1 MTRHQ
6 DSIKA
11 RLAPKLRLLAV
22 SPTVS
27 EIKLNQSDLS
37 RVRAVE
43 CGATAPQL
51 PPSLWHFLTV
61 QEVRARAL
69 AQDRI
74 IDLVATVVHHGRW
87 ERQACSRAL
96 QYGVPDS
103 PTFLTG
109 QYWVRLWLE
118 VRDHTS
124 AAGLQVKVYPDR
136 ERWEAVAAALPGQPV
151 ILTNLLYKLDSGGR
165 FSHLETSAES
175 QVFTGP
181 AARDARFA
189 EQPAVTAFRE
199 ATEEQEEEMRCVVE
213 EQGSYGGQMLGEEV
227 RSVEHLAVLGSREE
241 VVESVDRL
249 GWRVGARLRVEGRLG
264 EVVEGCKGREEGQ
277 IFPGRAL
284 EGSLVRRVAGLAAG
298 ELRRRVEGYCQL
310 GSLARP
316 KEAQEEEQEVEVVR
330 LHLADCHLVVLVTRE
345 CREQVVAAQGREV
358 VLYIDLFRLLAKVEG
373 QEVGEGVEALARGLE
388 VKEAKRKASEEFDD
402 VGRKR
407 TKTEQGDDDDLL
419 SGDEESNESDWSVH
433 TQDLVDCFT

>member
-37 RVRAVE
+37 RLRAVE
-43 CGATAPQL
+43 CRATAPQL

-96 QYGVPDS
+96 QYGVAGS

-124 AAGLQVKVYPDR
+124 AAGLQVKASRLFRVIAFPPGDFRFSAKICWENGRCYNPDEIDSR
-136 ERWEAVAAALPGQPV
+136 ISRKSASTVLVLVNPAVESSPTNLGSGSQDLGVAAVEDFANTGV
-151 ILTNLLYKLDSGGR
+151 IGFSG
-165 FSHLETSAES
+165 E
-175 QVFTGP
+175 
-181 AARDARFA
+181 
-189 EQPAVTAFRE
+189 
-199 ATEEQEEEMRCVVE
+199 
-213 EQGSYGGQMLGEEV
+213 
-227 RSVEHLAVLGSREE
+227 
-241 VVESVDRL
+241 
-249 GWRVGARLRVEGRLG
+249 W
-264 EVVEGCKGREEGQ
+264 
-277 IFPGRAL
+277 
-284 EGSLVRRVAGLAAG
+284 
-298 ELRRRVEGYCQL
+298 
-310 GSLARP
+310 
-316 KEAQEEEQEVEVVR
+316 
-330 LHLADCHLVVLVTRE
+330 
-345 CREQVVAAQGREV
+345 
-358 VLYIDLFRLLAKVEG
+358 LF
-373 QEVGEGVEALARGLE
+373 Q
-388 VKEAKRKASEEFDD
+388 
-402 VGRKR
+402 
-407 TKTEQGDDDDLL
+407 
-419 SGDEESNESDWSVH
+419 H
-433 TQDLVDCFT
+433 